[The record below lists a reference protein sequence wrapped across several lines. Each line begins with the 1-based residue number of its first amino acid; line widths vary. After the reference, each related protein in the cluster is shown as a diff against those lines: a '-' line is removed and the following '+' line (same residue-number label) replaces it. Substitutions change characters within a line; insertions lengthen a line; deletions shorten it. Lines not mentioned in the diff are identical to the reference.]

1 MNDLVVKSPAKINIG
16 LNIINKRND
25 GFHALETIFYPINLF
40 DEIRFTKS
48 DKFSFSS
55 NDENLNKEKTN
66 LIIKAKESLEKHCN
80 IQLHL
85 KVFLDKHIPI
95 GAGLG
100 GGSSNAA
107 STLLALVKL
116 FNLEI
121 DSETIGK
128 LALNLG
134 SDVPIFLNPVP
145 SFAESRGEVL
155 IPIDFKL
162 DKYLLIVN
170 PGIHV
175 ATKWA
180 FGLIKPNQPKESLKS
195 FIGKSKINIDDIMK
209 IASNDFEKIV
219 FEQFPEIKEIKE
231 KILHFG
237 ANYSMMTGT
246 GSTIWAMF
254 DDEESAYQT
263 ELYFKCKNYFTFIQ
277 EPI

>member
-1 MNDLVVKSPAKINIG
+1 MNEIIVKSHAKINIG
-16 LNIINKRND
+16 LNIINKRDD
-25 GFHALETIFYPINLF
+25 GFHNLETIFYPINLF

-48 DKFSFSS
+48 DKFSFNS

-66 LIIKAKESLEKHCN
+66 LIIKAKESLENHFD
-80 IQLHL
+80 IQLTI

-107 STLLALVKL
+107 TTLKSLIKL
-116 FNLEI
+116 FNLKI
-121 DSETIGK
+121 DEKELLNI
-128 LALNLG
+128 ALQLG
-134 SDVPIFLNPVP
+134 SDVPFFINPVP
-145 SFAESRGEVL
+145 SFAESRGEL
-155 IPIDFKL
+155 LSSINLKL
-162 DKYLLIVN
+162 NKYLLIVN

-180 FGLIKPNQPKESLKS
+180 FGLIKPIQPTESLKS
-195 FIGKSKINIDDIMK
+195 FIGKNKISIDVLMK

-219 FEQFPEIKEIKE
+219 FEHFPEIKEIKE
-231 KILHFG
+231 KMLHFG

-246 GSTIWAMF
+246 GSTVWAMF
-254 DDEESAYQT
+254 DDEEAAYQT

-277 EPI
+277 EPT

>member
-1 MNDLVVKSPAKINIG
+1 MNEIIVKSHAKINIG
-16 LNIINKRND
+16 LNIINKRDD
-25 GFHALETIFYPINLF
+25 GFHNLETIFYPINLF

-48 DKFSFSS
+48 DKFSFNS

-66 LIIKAKESLEKHCN
+66 LIIKAKESLENHFD
-80 IQLHL
+80 IQLPI
-85 KVFLDKHIPI
+85 KVFLEKHIPI

-107 STLLALVKL
+107 STILALAKL
-116 FNLEI
+116 FNLEL
-121 DSETIGK
+121 DAETVGR

-134 SDVPIFLNPVP
+134 SDVPFFISPVS

-155 IPIDFKL
+155 TSINFKL

-195 FIGKSKINIDDIMK
+195 FIGKNELKIYEIMK

-219 FEQFPEIKEIKE
+219 FEHFPEIKEIKE
-231 KILHFG
+231 KMLHFG

-246 GSTIWAMF
+246 GSTVWAMF
-254 DDEESAYQT
+254 DDEEAAYQT